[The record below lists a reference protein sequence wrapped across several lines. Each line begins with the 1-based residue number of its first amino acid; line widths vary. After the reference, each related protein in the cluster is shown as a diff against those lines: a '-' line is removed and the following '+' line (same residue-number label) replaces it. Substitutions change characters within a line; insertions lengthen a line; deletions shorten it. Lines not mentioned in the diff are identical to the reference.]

1 MRQWVVVTT
10 TLLVAALA
18 GVGAEG
24 AAPTSG
30 EAEADRVVARVNQ
43 VEIKYGA
50 FKTRLD
56 EIQQER
62 GAIPPERLGELLRA
76 LVREEVLFQEATAG
90 HLEEDAAV
98 KARVETAR
106 RQVLIQ
112 ELLRRRIA
120 KLGPVTDE
128 EVRKM
133 YEENKP
139 LFTTDTVGASHI
151 MVKTQAEAE
160 AIRQE
165 LAAGKD
171 FAALAKAK
179 SQDTG
184 SAEKGGDLGTLGRG
198 QTVPEFEAAAFALKE
213 GELSPVIKTEYGYHI
228 IKGGAHQQA
237 IQPFDEVKGRLH
249 DQIAQQRQRDGVMAY
264 IGDIEQHAKIELFE
278 DRLR

>member
-1 MRQWVVVTT
+1 MRQWAVVTT
-10 TLLVAALA
+10 ALLVGALA
-18 GVGAEG
+18 GVGTEG
-24 AAPTSG
+24 AAPTGG
-30 EAEADRVVARVNQ
+30 EAAADRVVARVNQ
-43 VEIKYGA
+43 VDIKYGA
-50 FKTRLD
+50 FKLRLD

-76 LVREEVLFQEATAG
+76 LVREEALYQEATAG
-90 HLEEDAAV
+90 RLEDDAAV
-98 KARVETAR
+98 KARMETAR

-112 ELLRRRIA
+112 ELLRRRVA
-120 KLGPVTDE
+120 KLSPVTDE
-128 EVRKM
+128 EVRKS

-139 LFTTDTVGASHI
+139 QFTAETVGVSHI
-151 MVKTQAEAE
+151 MVKSEAEAE

-171 FAALAKAK
+171 FASLAKAK

-213 GELSPVIKTEYGYHI
+213 GELSPVIKTQYGYHI
-228 IKGGAHQQA
+228 IKGGAHRQA
-237 IQPFDEVKGRLH
+237 IQSFDEVKGRLH
-249 DQIAQQRQRDGVMAY
+249 DQLAQQRQRDGIMAY
-264 IGDIEQHAKIELFE
+264 ISDVEQHAKIELFE

>member
-1 MRQWVVVTT
+1 MRQWAVVTT
-10 TLLVAALA
+10 ALLVGALA

-24 AAPTSG
+24 AAPTGG
-30 EAEADRVVARVNQ
+30 EAATDRVVARVNQ
-43 VEIKYGA
+43 VDIKYGA
-50 FKTRLD
+50 FKLRLD

-76 LVREEVLFQEATAG
+76 LVREEALYQEATAG
-90 HLEEDAAV
+90 RLEDDAAV
-98 KARVETAR
+98 KARMETAR

-112 ELLRRRIA
+112 ELLRRRVA
-120 KLGPVTDE
+120 KLSPVTDE
-128 EVRKM
+128 EVRKS

-139 LFTTDTVGASHI
+139 QFTAETVGVSHI
-151 MVKTQAEAE
+151 MVKSEAEAE

-171 FAALAKAK
+171 FASLAKAK

-213 GELSPVIKTEYGYHI
+213 GELSPVIKTQYGYHI
-228 IKGGAHQQA
+228 IKGGAHRQA
-237 IQPFDEVKGRLH
+237 IQSFDEVKGRLH
-249 DQIAQQRQRDGVMAY
+249 DQLAQQRQRDGIMAY
-264 IGDIEQHAKIELFE
+264 ISDVEQHAKIELFE